1 MQRARTLS
9 SMASPESMT
18 DAAPRRRPSAL
29 VIVAFVLEVLLLVLF
44 VPVMIYSELLQAS
57 PDPSGRANAVSITV
71 LLLVVAIV
79 LVIGSVV
86 GYLRDRKTGVPIG
99 FAVAAIAL
107 GVLLAIGHAGV
118 MLPNALT

>member
-1 MQRARTLS
+1 M
-9 SMASPESMT
+9 
-18 DAAPRRRPSAL
+18 
-29 VIVAFVLEVLLLVLF
+29 IVAFALEVVLLVLF
-44 VPVMIYSELLQAS
+44 VPVMTYIDLLQS
-57 PDPSGRANAVSITV
+57 GGPDGEANALSITV
-71 LLLVVAIV
+71 MLLVVAIV

-86 GYLRDRKTGVPIG
+86 GYFRDRRSGVPIG